1 MRGRPPYRL
10 TARVRAPIMKGRAY
24 NHPGGIMEKTMEF
37 YETQLK
43 GGFTGIDAL
52 TAGELSFLLTVHEK
66 KVDYFKEERKMHFL
80 AFMLV
85 TLLFFIILP
94 RTFEDQYRLAFV
106 LVEALLFVLMVP
118 YIFYYAWY
126 ENRLRKLEALC
137 FVILEAAAKK
147 GIK

>member
-1 MRGRPPYRL
+1 MG
-10 TARVRAPIMKGRAY
+10 
-24 NHPGGIMEKTMEF
+24 KTMEL
-37 YETQLK
+37 YETHLK
-43 GGFTGIDAL
+43 GNFSGIDAL
-52 TAGELSFLLTVHEK
+52 STDELSFLLAVHDK

-126 ENRLRKLEALC
+126 ENRLRKLESLY
-137 FVILEAAAKK
+137 FVIFEAASQRGNK
-147 GIK
+147 

>member
-1 MRGRPPYRL
+1 
-10 TARVRAPIMKGRAY
+10 
-24 NHPGGIMEKTMEF
+24 MEKTMEF

-43 GGFTGIDAL
+43 GGFTGIDTL
-52 TAGELSFLLTVHEK
+52 SAGELSFLLTVHEK

-126 ENRLRKLEALC
+126 ENRLRKLEALY
-137 FVILEAAAKK
+137 FVILEGAAKK

>member
-1 MRGRPPYRL
+1 VG
-10 TARVRAPIMKGRAY
+10 
-24 NHPGGIMEKTMEF
+24 KTMEL
-37 YETQLK
+37 YETHLK
-43 GGFTGIDAL
+43 SNFTGIDTL
-52 TAGELSFLLTVHEK
+52 SKDELAFLLAVHEK

-126 ENRLRKLEALC
+126 ENRLRKIEVLY
-137 FVILEAAAKK
+137 FVIFEAVSRRGNK
-147 GIK
+147 

>member
-1 MRGRPPYRL
+1 M
-10 TARVRAPIMKGRAY
+10 A
-24 NHPGGIMEKTMEF
+24 KTMEL
-37 YETQLK
+37 YEAQLK
-43 GGFTGIDAL
+43 SDFTDIGGLSTD
-52 TAGELSFLLTVHEK
+52 ELSYLLAVHEK

-106 LVEALLFVLMVP
+106 LLEALLFVLIVP

-126 ENRLRKLEALC
+126 ENRLRKLEAFY
-137 FVILEAAAKK
+137 FVIFQALSQRGNK
-147 GIK
+147 